1 MIQYLFKGL
10 EVISI
15 SGAEIGGDKKVV
27 NHHTIHWLILT
38 SHKDYVREAEC
49 KQNASVNYFSFH
61 SQIGE
66 RGKVP
71 NK

>member
-15 SGAEIGGDKKVV
+15 SEAEIGGDKKVV

-49 KQNASVNYFSFH
+49 KQNAS
-61 SQIGE
+61 
-66 RGKVP
+66 
-71 NK
+71 